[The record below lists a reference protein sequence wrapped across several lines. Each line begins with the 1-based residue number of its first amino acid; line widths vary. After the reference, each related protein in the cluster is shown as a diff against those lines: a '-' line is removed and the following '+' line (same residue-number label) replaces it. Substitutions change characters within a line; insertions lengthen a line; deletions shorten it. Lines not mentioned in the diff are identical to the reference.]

1 MKVNDKPQDYEWPIQ
16 FSGLGAMNGVRVP
29 MRFLCWNLG
38 QLLQQDE
45 RPVVDRTGL
54 PGYYDFTLT
63 FLPPNMRSETK
74 DALPQDVA
82 DRPSLFAALKE
93 QLGLK
98 LTAQKGPVQYLVI
111 DHVERPSEN

>member
-16 FSGLGAMNGVRVP
+16 FSGIGVMNAVRVP

-38 QLLQQDE
+38 QFLSHDE
-45 RPVVDRTGL
+45 RPVVDMTGL
-54 PGYYDFTLT
+54 TGYYDFKLT
-63 FLPPNMRSETK
+63 FLPPTIEPEVRDTL
-74 DALPQDVA
+74 AQDVL
-82 DRPSLFAALKE
+82 DRPSLFEALRQ

-98 LTAQKGPVQYLVI
+98 LTAQKGPVQYFVI